1 MKSPPDVYPIPML
14 TYLLQSRLTLDGWEF
29 LTAAFDE
36 IKSGVSF
43 LRFKQLLSLASRHVA
58 SDVTLDPNCDELR
71 RFEREKADF
80 DPVRW
85 SLLETLR
92 IALLLSFA
100 EVANGDFPA
109 LFDRCFRF
117 ADHNETCA
125 LYRAL
130 PLLPYGPL
138 LVARARQGCRTNMRT
153 VFEAVACDSNFPVRH
168 FDDASWCQLILK
180 AVFIDVPLARIES
193 LDTRLSPEL
202 ARMALDFADE
212 RRSAG
217 RDVPA
222 QLWLCLG
229 PYAGARGL
237 AALRAELQGGTERG
251 KQGALLALGRAGAL
265 THDEPAIDC
274 AWQEHAA
281 FVERA
286 REAGFSARAI
296 HLSSQ
301 LR

>member
-1 MKSPPDVYPIPML
+1 MKAAPDAHALATLISLLGARLPPD
-14 TYLLQSRLTLDGWEF
+14 GGAF
-29 LTAAFDE
+29 LMAASEE
-36 IKSGVSF
+36 IKAGVSF
-43 LRFKQLLSLASRHVA
+43 QRFRQLLSLASRHVA
-58 SDVTLDPNCDELR
+58 SNVALAPTRDELR
-71 RFEREKADF
+71 LF
-80 DPVRW
+80 DLTGAACSPARW

-92 IALLLSFA
+92 IALLLLFA
-100 EVANGDFPA
+100 EVVKEDFPS

-117 ADHNETCA
+117 SDHGETCA

-138 LVARARQGCRTNMRT
+138 LAARARKGCRTNMRT
-153 VFEAVACDSNFPVRH
+153 VFEAVACDSKFPVRH
-168 FDDASWCQLILK
+168 FDDVSWHQLILK

-217 RDVPA
+217 REVPA

-229 PYAGARGL
+229 PYAGERGL
-237 AALRAELQGGTERG
+237 VALRAELRNGTEHG
-251 KQGALLALGRAGAL
+251 KRGALLALARAGAL
-265 THDEPAIDC
+265 THREPAIDS

-281 FVERA
+281 FIERA
-286 REAGFSARAI
+286 REDGFSAHAM
-296 HLSSQ
+296 HFSSQ
-301 LR
+301 L